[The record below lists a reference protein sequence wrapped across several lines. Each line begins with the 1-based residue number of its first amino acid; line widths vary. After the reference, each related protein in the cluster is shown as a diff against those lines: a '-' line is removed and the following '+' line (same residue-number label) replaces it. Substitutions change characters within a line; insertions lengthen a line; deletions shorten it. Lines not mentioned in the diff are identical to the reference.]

1 MWKPER
7 LQPKIKGR
15 KEKGSVEWVMGSCFL
30 LFLAILL
37 TAVIQIL
44 VFQTASLYMEDAL
57 AASNLASAVM
67 DVEEYGISHK
77 VQIEDPQKA
86 FSRYCYALQHNLQ
99 LDDNWENSNKAFL
112 AGRVEIL
119 TYIIYNV
126 TDTEVEML
134 TVSKDGTVQSGYGE
148 KGRVVAPDGNL
159 VERTGVYSEIT
170 YPVKGMLGV
179 EVQARKGKLVDIVV
193 QEMDLEETGKNMGQS
208 GSNGLQVQN
217 RERKS
222 YGIEKKAD
230 TNWCGASK
238 PQQNKN
244 R

>member
-1 MWKPER
+1 MRKPER

-15 KEKGSVEWVMGSCFL
+15 KEKGSVEWVMGACFL

-44 VFQTASLYMEDAL
+44 VFQTAALYMEDAL

-77 VQIEDPQKA
+77 VKIEDPQRA
-86 FSRYCYALQHNLQ
+86 FFRYCYALKHNLQ

-112 AGRVEIL
+112 AGKVEIL

-126 TDTEVEML
+126 TDTEVEMI
-134 TVSKDGTVQSGYGE
+134 TVSKDGNMQSARGE

-159 VERTGVYSEIT
+159 VERTGIYSEIA

-179 EVQARKGKLVDIVV
+179 EVQAHKGKLVDIVV
-193 QEMDLEETGKNMGQS
+193 RERDPEETGKN
-208 GSNGLQVQN
+208 
-217 RERKS
+217 
-222 YGIEKKAD
+222 
-230 TNWCGASK
+230 
-238 PQQNKN
+238 
-244 R
+244 